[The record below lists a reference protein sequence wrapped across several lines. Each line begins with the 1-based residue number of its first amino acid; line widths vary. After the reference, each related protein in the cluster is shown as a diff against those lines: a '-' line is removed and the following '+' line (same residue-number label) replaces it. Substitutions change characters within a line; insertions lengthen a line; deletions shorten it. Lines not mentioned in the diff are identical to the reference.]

1 MAFDFIEEKLVAQ
14 HHHQLYRQRYC
25 VSNISGTHMLVGGKS
40 YINFSSSDYLGL
52 AEHPDI
58 QQALIDGTKRFG
70 TSASS
75 SSLVTGFHYAH
86 QALEDTIC
94 TWLNQPKCLLF
105 ASGFSANVAI
115 MNALGHKESLFLLDK
130 LSHASIIDGAL
141 TSQATVKRF
150 LHNHTEQLSRLL
162 TQSKHND
169 QLIVSE
175 GVFSMDGDKADVS
188 ALSTL
193 ASQHDA
199 WLYMDDAHSIGVCGQ
214 QGQGSLAE
222 ADVDIVMATFGK
234 ALASSGAFVTCS
246 ESVHDYLVNVARHY
260 IYSTAISPAIAWSTK
275 KSVELTQRENWR
287 RERVKE
293 LSYLFQQ
300 QLDSGIKLLS
310 TDSSIHAIVLESE
323 SSALLMSEKLKE
335 QGFWVTAIRPP
346 TVAKG
351 TSRLRV
357 TICANHNVQDIIGLA
372 KKINEALVECQ
383 IR

>member
-1 MAFDFIEEKLVAQ
+1 MAFEFIEEKLEAHRQ
-14 HHHQLYRQRYC
+14 QQLYRQRQCITSVTGAEITVDDKTY
-25 VSNISGTHMLVGGKS
+25 V
-40 YINFSSSDYLGL
+40 NFSSNDYLGL
-52 AEHPDI
+52 SEHPKI
-58 QQALIDGTKRFG
+58 QHALIEGTKRFG

-105 ASGFSANVAI
+105 SSGFAANVAI

-150 LHNHTEQLSRLL
+150 LHNDTKQLSRFLAKS
-162 TQSKHND
+162 QHSD

-188 ALSTL
+188 AL
-193 ASQHDA
+193 AQIARQHEA

-214 QGQGSLAE
+214 QGQGSFTNAE
-222 ADVDIVMATFGK
+222 VDIVMATFGK
-234 ALASSGAFVTCS
+234 ALATSGAFVTCS
-246 ESVHDYLVNVARHY
+246 SSLHDYLINVARHY
-260 IYSTAISPAIAWSTK
+260 IYSTAISPAIAWCTK
-275 KSVELTQRENWR
+275 TSVELVQAEHWR

-293 LSYLFQQ
+293 LSFLFQQ
-300 QLDSGIKLLS
+300 QLDSSITLLP
-310 TDSSIHAIVLESE
+310 TDSSIHAIVLKNEV
-323 SSALLMSEKLKE
+323 SALNASEKLKE
-335 QGFWVTAIRPP
+335 HGFWVAAIRPP
-346 TVAKG
+346 TVPKG

-357 TICANHNVQDIIGLA
+357 TICANHKEKDIKRLA
-372 KKINEALVECQ
+372 KILNEALV
-383 IR
+383 